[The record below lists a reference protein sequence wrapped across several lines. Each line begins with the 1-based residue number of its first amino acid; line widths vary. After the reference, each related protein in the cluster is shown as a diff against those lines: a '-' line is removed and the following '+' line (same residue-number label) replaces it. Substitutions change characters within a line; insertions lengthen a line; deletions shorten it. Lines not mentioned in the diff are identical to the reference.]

1 MDRNIQADLEEYR
14 KQKTQSGVAPLTA
27 PTGTRNITADL
38 EAYRLKKDKPKTYA
52 EKSAE
57 MQSQGQAVATKGRF
71 NRTGEITPSL
81 GGNIVRG
88 IAKIPVKGALTVARG
103 FGGLV
108 SDKISDEG
116 LTVKSKFLGDTKDIA
131 TIVEDDAKRL
141 ADRANKGEISK
152 GRAIAGAFGS
162 ALGETLD
169 LASVIPAGAVL
180 SAGKT
185 AVAQGAKGVA
195 RESIKGATK
204 TALKRSG
211 TMAGAYDIAQQA
223 KEGEGY
229 NPLRTAG
236 AVALGTV
243 ADVGLSNVLPRVV
256 SPRKKTVDEEIRKIF
271 EGTTGDVATIE
282 NSASRAKKGLELLIK
297 ESKDLEI
304 PDNKAPL
311 GSGATKVF
319 NIKNSKPNELL
330 SGVVEIGKKITA
342 RARQATEKARQAG
355 LRLDTK
361 RAEQGVQSAIDSGR
375 IPKATGERLIKQ
387 IRETNGD
394 PVKIHDW
401 VENVNKDWKTDMTKA
416 PQTKQTAE
424 DIAKIFR
431 EDLDTIVDRKG
442 YAEAFGN
449 NQELKKMLIAI
460 AKKANKQV
468 NFGDI
473 SSDAGIDA
481 AISILTGNPAY
492 MARTVGTTLFKGL
505 IGRIRNKSGIKALKR
520 SIKKQSKLPTS
531 QKLPSSEV
539 KPQKPILQLPAG
551 RKESPRVRLESGK
564 TINLPSRVQSTVDK
578 QEIAKIQSTRP
589 LPVRIQESIVPIP
602 ETFKNKVSQQK
613 ISELNKY
620 ITNSHNGDIEKAYQS
635 AINADNPN
643 SIEKLLI
650 DLILEER
657 RLKNVATVLDETIP
671 VIEFGKSKKF
681 SKKLPTIKIN

>member
-1 MDRNIQADLEEYR
+1 MATMREQ
-14 KQKTQSGVAPLTA
+14 
-27 PTGTRNITADL
+27 L
-38 EAYRLKKDKPKTYA
+38 EAKYGTPTTTSPVVPRETVKPAVSVRAQLEAKYKKPKTYE

-71 NRTGEITPSL
+71 NRTGEIAPSF
-81 GGNIVRG
+81 GGQIVRG
-88 IAKIPVKGALTVARG
+88 IAKIPVEGALTVARG

-108 SDKISDEG
+108 NKGIREEG
-116 LTVKSKFLGDTKDIA
+116 LTVKSKFLGDTKDYA
-131 TIVEDDAKRL
+131 TSVQDTAESL
-141 ADRANKGEISK
+141 ADRVNKGEISK
-152 GRAIAGAFGS
+152 GRAVLGVLGAS
-162 ALGETLD
+162 AEKTLD
-169 LASVIPAGAVL
+169 LASVIPAGTAL

-185 AVAQGAKGVA
+185 ALKQSAKGIA
-195 RESIKGATK
+195 RERLIPAIK

-211 TMAGAYDIAQQA
+211 SLAGGYDIASQA

-229 NPLRTAG
+229 NPLRTVG

-243 ADVGLSNVLPRVV
+243 ADVGVSNVLPRVV
-256 SPRKKTVDEEIRKIF
+256 SPRRKTVDEEIRKIF
-271 EGTTGDVATIE
+271 EGTTGDVANIE
-282 NSASRAKKGLELLIK
+282 NSAFRAKKGLELLIK
-297 ESKDLEI
+297 ESKDIEI
-304 PDNKAPL
+304 PDSNSAL
-311 GSGATKVF
+311 GSGATKSF
-319 NIKNSKPNELL
+319 DIKNSKPNELL
-330 SGVVEIGKKITA
+330 SGVLELDKKITA
-342 RARQATEKARQAG
+342 RARRATESARNAG
-355 LRLDTK
+355 LRIDTK

-401 VENVNKDWKTDMTKA
+401 VQDVNKNWKSDMTKS

-424 DIAKIFR
+424 TIAKSFR
-431 EDLDTIVDRKG
+431 EELDTIVDRKG

-449 NQELKKMLIAI
+449 NQELKRMLVAI
-460 AKKANKQV
+460 AKKANKKV

-473 SSDAGIDA
+473 STEAGLDA
-481 AISILTGNPAY
+481 AISILTANPAY

-505 IGRIRNKSGIKALKR
+505 LGRIRNKSGLKALNR
-520 SIKKQSKLPTS
+520 AIKKQSKLPTK
-531 QKLPSSEV
+531 QRLPSDEV
-539 KPQKPILQLPAG
+539 KPQTPLLQLPAG
-551 RKESPRVRLESGK
+551 KKDAPKIKLESGK

-578 QEIAKIQSTRP
+578 QEIARIQSTRP

-602 ETFKNKVSQQK
+602 ETLKNRVGQQK
-613 ISELNKY
+613 IIELNKY
-620 ITNSHNGDIEKAYQS
+620 ITNSFKGDVEKAYQS

-657 RLKNVATVLDETIP
+657 RIKSVAPVLDEAIP

-681 SKKLPTIKIN
+681 TNKLPTIRIN